1 MGILVADFQRAGA
14 KSGSGP
20 EAFSLNR
27 FISALLSLAF
37 LSTVPALAQ
46 APGTGQADVTLSPQQ
61 NPTAVGLTLSGAV
74 QGVPVEGTTVAPAPH
89 GTLTFFDGGTALN
102 PAGASLSSSP
112 GFVASTFA
120 QTFGMT
126 TPWTRGVLGDFN
138 GDGRPDLV
146 LYGVGGPPSPSLG
159 LQVFVSNGDVPPSPN
174 GPISYVTLPAQSLP
188 MPSLPASPGDVAVID
203 VDGDGHLD
211 LLIGNTVAYGKGD
224 GTFSRVAVL
233 PVLATGFSQAYAI
246 DVNGDGKLDIVA
258 VNTPPA
264 PTTNPGTVQFM
275 FTVFRNDGG
284 GTFTSL
290 GTFPLAP
297 SFQTGGLCCAYYNI
311 FGLSFA
317 DLNGDGK
324 VDVLSQSN
332 AVAETNTAAANQLN
346 VMLNNGDGTFGTIKS
361 VDALGITPYGV
372 AFGDINGDGKQDLL
386 LAFSNIDGT
395 NFLGSALG
403 NGDGTFGAFV
413 QLTLINFITVGVG
426 NPQIQLNDFNAD
438 GKLDAVLGSGELALG
453 NGDGTFTLSTPL
465 FPQPA
470 NPQTPISYPLLQA
483 SLFPNSSPSL
493 VYLNFTSGAN
503 AVFTPF
509 LNSDASITAALAA
522 GTHTLTAHYSGDSNY
537 ASAVSPAV
545 TITVAPAVTTT
556 TLASSA
562 NPVSAG
568 QNVTFT
574 ATLANTSPGVSGTV
588 TFKNGS
594 TTLGTAAVTQGSAA
608 FTTSFPSGGNQIITA
623 AYGGD
628 ANDAASS
635 ATLNQAV
642 EALITVG
649 SGSGPAALTVA
660 SGQSVSTT
668 LSVNAITGFS
678 GQVALSCTGLPAL
691 ASCSF
696 SPASVAVSATAA
708 ASSMLTVSTGAANTA
723 AAQEPAIPRTTI
735 ALACGLPLLGL
746 LALLPV
752 ARGRRLLLCLGFAL
766 FVSVTSLTGCGG
778 GGQSAQS
785 TGAKTVPGSYTFNVV
800 ATSGAVTSTVSYSLT
815 VQ

>member
-1 MGILVADFQRAGA
+1 
-14 KSGSGP
+14 
-20 EAFSLNR
+20 LNR
-27 FISALLSLAF
+27 SFISALLSLAC
-37 LSTVPALAQ
+37 LSALPALAQ
-46 APGTGQADVTLSPQQ
+46 TSGSSEVVVTLSAGA
-61 NPTAVGLTLSGAV
+61 NPTATGVSLTSTVQQETPGNGPYPSGSV
-74 QGVPVEGTTVAPAPH
+74 VVVDVNTTLNTGGVPLKPT
-89 GTLTFFDGGTALN
+89 
-102 PAGASLSSSP
+102 S

-120 QTFGMT
+120 QTFGT
-126 TPWTRGVLGDFN
+126 SASGNRYVLGDFN
-138 GDGRPDLV
+138 GDGRPDLL
-146 LYGVGGPPSPSLG
+146 LYGVGGPPSPGLG
-159 LQVFVSNGDVPPSPN
+159 LQVFVSNGDVTPSPN
-174 GPISYVTLPAQSLP
+174 GPTSYVTLPAQTIP
-188 MPSLPASPGDVAVID
+188 MPSLPAFPGDVAVID
-203 VDGDGHLD
+203 IDGDGHLD

-224 GTFSRVAVL
+224 GTFSNPTVL
-233 PVLATGFSQAYAI
+233 PVLATGFSQVYAVDI
-246 DVNGDGKLDIVA
+246 NGDGKLDIVA

-264 PTTNPGTVQFM
+264 PTTNPSTVQYM
-275 FTVFRNDGG
+275 FTVFHNDGG

-297 SFQTGGLCCAYYNI
+297 SFQTGGLCCAFYNI
-311 FGLSFA
+311 LGLSFA
-317 DLNGDGK
+317 DLNGDSK
-324 VDVLSQSN
+324 LDVVSQSN
-332 AVAETNTAAANQLN
+332 VVPETQGDTAANHLN

-361 VDALGITPYGV
+361 LDALGLTPYGV

-386 LAFSNIDGT
+386 LAFSNVDGT

-413 QLTLINFITVGVG
+413 QLTLINFITLGVG
-426 NPQIQLNDFNAD
+426 NQQIQLNDFNAD

-465 FPQPA
+465 FAQPA
-470 NPQTPISYPLLQA
+470 NPQIPISYPLLQA
-483 SLFPNSSPSL
+483 NLFLHSLPSL
-493 VYLNFTSGAN
+493 VYLDFTSGAD
-503 AVFTPF
+503 AVFTPQDSSSANVNIA
-509 LNSDASITAALAA
+509 LTAGL
-522 GTHTLTAHYSGDSNY
+522 HTLMAQYSGDSTY
-537 ASAVSPAV
+537 AAGTSPAFNV
-545 TITVAPAVTTT
+545 TVAPAVTTT

-562 NPVSAG
+562 NPISAG

-574 ATLANTSPGVSGTV
+574 ATLANTSPSVSGTV

-594 TTLGTAAVTQGSAA
+594 TTIGTAAVTNGSAT
-608 FTTSFPSGGNQIITA
+608 FTTSFPSGGNQIIAA

-642 EALITVG
+642 EALYSVG
-649 SGSGPAALTVA
+649 SGSGPAALTVV

-668 LSVNAITGFS
+668 LSVNAVSGFS

-696 SPASVAVSATAA
+696 SPASVAVSAAAA

-723 AAQEPAIPRTTI
+723 TAQEPAMPRNTI

-746 LALLPV
+746 LMLLPV
-752 ARGRRLLLCLGFAL
+752 ARGRRLLLCLGFVL

-778 GGQSAQS
+778 GQSAPS
-785 TGAKTVPGSYTFNVV
+785 SAIKTAPGSYTFNVV
-800 ATSGAVTSTVSYSLT
+800 AASGAVTSTVSYSLT

>member
-1 MGILVADFQRAGA
+1 M
-14 KSGSGP
+14 
-20 EAFSLNR
+20 NR

-89 GTLTFFDGGTALN
+89 GALTFFDGGTALN

-174 GPISYVTLPAQSLP
+174 GPIGYVTLPAQSLP

-203 VDGDGHLD
+203 IDGDGHLD

-233 PVLATGFSQAYAI
+233 PVLATGFSQANAI

-264 PTTNPGTVQFM
+264 PTTNPSTVQFM

-297 SFQTGGLCCAYYNI
+297 SFQTRGLCCAYYNI

-372 AFGDINGDGKQDLL
+372 AFGDINDDGKQDLL

-413 QLTLINFITVGVG
+413 QLTLINFITTGVG

-470 NPQTPISYPLLQA
+470 DPQIPISYPLLQA

-493 VYLNFTSGAN
+493 VYLNFTSGAS

-522 GTHTLTAHYSGDSNY
+522 GTHTLTAHYSGDGNY

-574 ATLANTSPGVSGTV
+574 ATLANTSPGASGTV

-668 LSVNAITGFS
+668 LSVNASTGFS

-708 ASSMLTVSTGAANTA
+708 GSSMLTVSTGAANTA
-723 AAQEPAIPRTTI
+723 AALEPAIPRSTI